1 MKNKR
6 KIGGIMVLASFLIA
20 GMISSCGGKTPDNP
34 DPKPE
39 PDPIQKP
46 EKVDVTEISL
56 ELDKVNAKVGEI
68 LKPVVKIRPSNATNK
83 EFALNSS
90 DETIAKIEE
99 GNIKCLSAGQVTI
112 TARSKDNPAKK
123 SEVKLVVLGTDEEG
137 RVENIFEA
145 EEGNII
151 QAPNGAIKSEVTD
164 DDRVSGTGV
173 VGNLKKG
180 DRIVWGVNSDET
192 DDNALLKIRL
202 MGPSGWL
209 GMWDSI
215 PYNFSDWYTIKVNGK
230 VLNTENINV
239 EGTYNKGGS
248 ADYYN
253 VSDVELG
260 KISLKKGLNRITFV
274 CSNRF
279 DQTTI
284 SDDKYNGT
292 LSCWGNV
299 DSISIKSSK
308 NLTYVSDTKE
318 AEGADPDVLF
328 NTFKLE
334 VEDPLTRVYESASNP
349 KVDLKDSTSVEF
361 KEKMNI
367 MMDLRAE
374 KTSKVK
380 LALKVATPFV
390 NKETAAK
397 DVLAK
402 DIFTINL
409 DGKDI
414 SLNNATLKG
423 NDKVNDKNNYSIVE
437 TGWFELKEGD
447 NVLSVVANKDLSG
460 YEFKGA
466 LDFVEVSTMSEGI
479 KAFLNEEPTPS
490 ETFKFEAEAATTK
503 LVNLDP
509 VSEGT
514 TAVEFKDA
522 VKVQEDV
529 YNNKRE
535 TSKIIFGIESSADT
549 YATISMKVAAPY
561 VNKTTKMEDINVG
574 NLGDLWING
583 TLLSTPNT
591 LKGNDEVGTKTNYTY
606 FTVEEQFELKKG
618 KNRIAWEPQNY
629 TENTYEF
636 LGALDFIEIE
646 ASSTLSAYEV
656 NMWSDRNTY
665 FDDANN
671 EPINVT
677 VDRVNETNPNACWV
691 GLFKE
696 DDSIEVNNPG
706 SIYYYYPT
714 NSAWNSDGQSYLG
727 KPCNIAAQN
736 PNKERP
742 LISAATGGYYKI
754 VYMEKDSRNGTNG
767 YDIVDEI
774 HISVWNDPV
783 QYGGRK
789 A

>member
-20 GMISSCGGKTPDNP
+20 GMTSSCGGKTPVEP
-34 DPKPE
+34 EPKPE

-56 ELDKVNAKVGEI
+56 ELDKVNAKVGEV

-90 DETIAKIEE
+90 DETVAKIEE

-145 EEGNII
+145 EDGNII
-151 QAPNGAIKSEVTD
+151 QAPNGGMKSEVTD

-180 DRIVWGVNSDET
+180 DRVVWGVNSDEA

-230 VLNTENINV
+230 ILDTENVNV

-260 KISLKKGLNRITFV
+260 KISLKKGLNTITFV

-299 DSISIKSSK
+299 DSISVRSSK
-308 NLTYVSDTKE
+308 NLTYVSDTSE
-318 AEGADPDVLF
+318 VEGADPDVLF

-334 VEDPLTRVYESASNP
+334 VEDPLTRIYESASNP
-349 KVDLKDSTSVEF
+349 KVDLKGSTSVEF

-367 MMDLRAE
+367 MMGLRAE

-380 LALKVATPFV
+380 LALKVATPFI
-390 NKETAAK
+390 NKETAVK

-437 TGWFELKEGD
+437 TGWFELNEGD
-447 NVLSVVANKDLSG
+447 NVLAIVVNKDLRA

-466 LDFVEVSTMSEGI
+466 LDFVEVSSMSKGI
-479 KAFLNEEPTPS
+479 SAFLNEEPTPS

-509 VSEGT
+509 VKEGA

-529 YNNKRE
+529 YNNKCE

-561 VNKTTKMEDINVG
+561 VNKTTKMEDVSVG
-574 NLGDLWING
+574 SLGDLWING
-583 TLLSTPNT
+583 TLLSTPNK

-629 TENTYEF
+629 TDNVYEF

-677 VDRVNETNPNACWV
+677 VDKVNETNPNACWV

-714 NSAWNSDGQSYLG
+714 NSAWNTDGQSYLG
-727 KPCNIAAQN
+727 KPCNIVTQN

-742 LISAATGGYYKI
+742 LISAATGGHYKI

-774 HISVWNDPV
+774 HISVWNDPD

>member
-6 KIGGIMVLASFLIA
+6 KLSCVMALASFLIA
-20 GMISSCGGKTPDNP
+20 GIITSCSGTNNP
-34 DPKPE
+34 TQKPE
-39 PDPIQKP
+39 PDDSITKP

-56 ELDKVNAKVGEI
+56 ELDKVNAKVGEV

-90 DETIAKIEE
+90 DETIAKIEN
-99 GNIKCLSAGQVTI
+99 GNIKCLNAGQVTI
-112 TARSKDNPAKK
+112 TARSKDNPSKK

-145 EEGNII
+145 EDGNII
-151 QAPNGAIKSEVTD
+151 QAQNGGIKSEVTD
-164 DDRVSGTGV
+164 DDRVSGIGV

-180 DRIVWGVNSDET
+180 DRIVWGVESDEA

-230 VLNTENINV
+230 ILNTEDINV
-239 EGTYNKGGS
+239 EGTYNKGGT

-253 VSDVELG
+253 VGDIELG
-260 KISLKKGLNRITFV
+260 KISLKKGLNTITFV

-279 DQTTI
+279 DQSTI

-299 DSISIKSSK
+299 DSLSIKSSK
-308 NLTYVSDTKE
+308 NLTYVSDTSE
-318 AEGADPDVLF
+318 VEGADPD
-328 NTFKLE
+328 TSFKTYKIE

-349 KVDLKDSTSVEF
+349 KVDLTGKNSVEF
-361 KEKMNI
+361 KEKMNV
-367 MMDLRAE
+367 MMGLRSE

-390 NKETAAK
+390 NKEEAAK
-397 DVLAK
+397 DILAK
-402 DIFTINL
+402 DILTVNL

-414 SLNNATLKG
+414 SLNGAILKG
-423 NDKVNDKNNYSIVE
+423 NDKVNDKANYSIIE

-447 NVLSVVANKDLSG
+447 NVLSVVINKDLSA

-466 LDFVEVSTMSEGI
+466 LDFVELSSLNEGI
-479 KAFLNEEPTPS
+479 ITYLNEEPTPS
-490 ETFKFEAEAATTK
+490 QTFKFEAEAKTTK
-503 LVNLDP
+503 LVNFEPL
-509 VSEGT
+509 EENAI
-514 TAVEFKDA
+514 AVEFKD
-522 VKVQEDV
+522 VFKVQEDV
-529 YNNKRE
+529 YKNKKE
-535 TSKIIFGIESSADT
+535 TSKIIFGIESSTDT
-549 YATISMKVAAPY
+549 FATISMKVAAPY
-561 VNKTTKMEDINVG
+561 INKTTKMEDVSVG
-574 NLGDLWING
+574 SLGDLWING

-591 LKGNDEVGTKTNYTY
+591 LKGNDELGTKSNYTY
-606 FTVEEQFELKKG
+606 FTVEKQFELKKG

-629 TENTYEF
+629 TENAYEF

-646 ASSTLSAYEV
+646 ASSTLTPYEV

-665 FDDANN
+665 FDDDNN
-671 EPINVT
+671 EPINIT
-677 VDRVNETNPNACWV
+677 VDKVSETNPASCWV

-696 DDSIEVNNPG
+696 EDPIEVNNPG
-706 SIYYYYPT
+706 SLYYYYPT
-714 NSAWNSDGQSYLG
+714 NSQWNSDKQEYLG
-727 KPCNIAAQN
+727 KPCNIITQN
-736 PNKERP
+736 PNSERP
-742 LISAATGGYYKI
+742 LISGATGGYYKI

-774 HISVWNDPV
+774 HISVWNDPD
-783 QYGGRK
+783 QYGGRI

>member
-20 GMISSCGGKTPDNP
+20 GMISSCGGKTRVEP

-112 TARSKDNPAKK
+112 TARSKDNPTKK

-145 EEGNII
+145 EDGNII
-151 QAPNGAIKSEVTD
+151 QAPNGGIKSEVTD

-180 DRIVWGVNSDET
+180 DRVVWGVNSDET

-230 VLNTENINV
+230 VLNTENVKV

-260 KISLKKGLNRITFV
+260 KISLKKGLNTITFV

-299 DSISIKSSK
+299 DSISVRSSK
-308 NLTYVSDTKE
+308 NLTYVSDTNE
-318 AEGADPDVLF
+318 VEGADPDVLF

-334 VEDPLTRVYESASNP
+334 VEDPLTRVFESSSNP
-349 KVDLKDSTSVEF
+349 KVDLKGSTSVEF

-367 MMDLRAE
+367 MMGLRAE

-380 LALKVATPFV
+380 LALKVATPFA

-437 TGWFELKEGD
+437 TGWFELNEGD
-447 NVLSVVANKDLSG
+447 NVLAVVANKDLSA

-466 LDFVEVSTMSEGI
+466 LDFVEVSSMSKGI
-479 KAFLNEEPTPS
+479 SAFLNEEPTPS

-509 VSEGT
+509 VKEGA

-522 VKVQEDV
+522 AKVQEDV

-561 VNKTTKMEDINVG
+561 INKTTKMEDISVG
-574 NLGDLWING
+574 SLGDLWING
-583 TLLSTPNT
+583 TLLSTPNK

-629 TENTYEF
+629 TDNAYEF

-677 VDRVNETNPNACWV
+677 VDKVNETNPNACWV

-706 SIYYYYPT
+706 SIYFYYPT

-727 KPCNIAAQN
+727 KPCNIITQN
-736 PNKERP
+736 PNTERP
-742 LISAATGGYYKI
+742 LISVATGGHYKI

-774 HISVWNDPV
+774 HISVWNDPD

>member
-6 KIGGIMVLASFLIA
+6 KFGGIMVLASFLIA

-34 DPKPE
+34 EPKPE

-145 EEGNII
+145 EDGNII
-151 QAPNGAIKSEVTD
+151 QAANGSIKSEVTD

-260 KISLKKGLNRITFV
+260 KISLKKGLNTITFV

-299 DSISIKSSK
+299 DSISVKSSK

-367 MMDLRAE
+367 MMGLRAE

-447 NVLSVVANKDLSG
+447 NVLSVVANKDLNG

-509 VSEGT
+509 VSEGA

-618 KNRIAWEPQNY
+618 KNKIAWEPQNY

-677 VDRVNETNPNACWV
+677 VDKVNETNPNACWV

-727 KPCNIAAQN
+727 KPCNIVVQN
-736 PNKERP
+736 PNTERP
-742 LISAATGGYYKI
+742 LISVATGGYYKI